1 MKTFFKTKINN
12 LKLKWAKTS
21 SKRYE
26 NFLKKKGVIIGDNID
41 FHGGLKTISIDITRP
56 SLVTIGSNISFNK
69 NFTLLTHDWGGY
81 VLRNKYKEFIPSS
94 GPVKIGNNIVFGQN
108 VTVLKGVT
116 IGDNCIIG
124 LNSVITKDIPP
135 NSLAVGAPAK
145 VISTLEVYYEK
156 RKKQSVN
163 EALVYAKSIEERFNR
178 LPKIEEFWEEF
189 PLFLRGNELIDGLP
203 IKRQMGDA
211 YEFYKENN
219 QPVFKGFNDFL
230 EKTGVNIK

>member
-1 MKTFFKTKINN
+1 MRIKNILLN
-12 LKLKWAKTS
+12 LKLRFARLS
-21 SKRYE
+21 SKRYKR
-26 NFLKKKGVIIGDNID
+26 FLNDLGVVIGDNID

-116 IGDNCIIG
+116 IGDNSIIG

-135 NSLAVGAPAK
+135 NSLAIGAPAK
-145 VISTLEVYYEK
+145 VISTLEGYYEK
-156 RKKQSVN
+156 RKKQSIN

-189 PLFLRGNELIDGLP
+189 PLFLRGNELIEGLP
-203 IKRQMGDA
+203 IKKQLGDA

-230 EKTGVNIK
+230 EQAGVNIK